1 MDLWRASPN
10 DLLQEMLSA
19 NLRRGYLV
27 TDPGSGELVASHP
40 VFESIRA
47 AVASDSRDYR
57 AHEGMFFAIGAES
70 GHLLTAFVHKTKRG
84 QAAGGVRYWHYNSN
98 EELVRDGLRLA
109 MGMGHKC
116 ALAGLWWGG
125 GKGVIARTDPGGASG
140 ELRQAVFRDYG
151 SFISDLR
158 GCYVTAEDAGTAPED
173 LADIFSRTRHTSCIP
188 SRFGGSGNP
197 SVLTAMGVVVA
208 MEAACEFLELGSLEG
223 KTVAIQGLGNVS
235 RYTIEGLLE
244 RRVSRIIGVDIFPEQ
259 VEHTVSLFP
268 EAPLDVS
275 VVERGDQS
283 ILGAEAD
290 IVVPNATGA
299 TLNQATIPTIK
310 ARIVCGGANNQ
321 LEDPVSDAQ
330 ALDARGILYVPDF
343 LANRMGI
350 VNCANEQYGVI
361 PDDPAVYEHLDRGT
375 PHGIH
380 KRSMEVFRTARSSK
394 RTTAAVA
401 VELADRLTEELHPVW
416 GHRGQVIIDSLVQN
430 RWDRP

>member
-1 MDLWRASPN
+1 
-10 DLLQEMLSA
+10 
-19 NLRRGYLV
+19 
-27 TDPGSGELVASHP
+27 
-40 VFESIRA
+40 
-47 AVASDSRDYR
+47 
-57 AHEGMFFAIGAES
+57 
-70 GHLLTAFVHKTKRG
+70 
-84 QAAGGVRYWHYNSN
+84 
-98 EELVRDGLRLA
+98 